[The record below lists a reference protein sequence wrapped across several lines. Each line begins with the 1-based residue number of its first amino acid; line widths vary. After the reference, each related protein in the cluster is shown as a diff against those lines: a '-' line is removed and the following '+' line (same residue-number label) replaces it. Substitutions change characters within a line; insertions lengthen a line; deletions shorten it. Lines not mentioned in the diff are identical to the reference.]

1 LKKIIVLGSTG
12 SIGTQTLDVVRNN
25 PREFEIVVLTALN
38 SADLLIEQA
47 REFLPKYVVIGKSSL
62 YEYVRA
68 ALYQL
73 DIKVLSGCDAI
84 SEIVTY
90 AEADIVVTA
99 MVGFSGLVP
108 TIRAIESGKNIA
120 LANKETLV
128 VAGNLVMATA
138 QKYGSK
144 ILPVDSEH
152 SAIFQCLVGEPKEG
166 VEKIILTAS
175 GGPFRKFSKEQLLHV
190 TPSDALA
197 HPNWNMGAKITIDS
211 ATMINKALEIIE
223 AKWLFDVEPSQIDVV
238 VHPQSIIHSMVQF
251 VDGSIKAQLG
261 LPDMRTPIYYALN
274 HPIRKSNN
282 LNRYLFDPINTLTFE
297 KPDLDRFPALNFAY
311 EALRLG
317 GNSACVINAANEI
330 AVSAF
335 LKERISFVQIPN
347 IIGTVLAKST
357 FIEKPSLDDYIAT
370 DSETRLITQQIIE
383 N

>member
-1 LKKIIVLGSTG
+1 MKKIIVLGSTG

-99 MVGFSGLVP
+99 MVGFAGLVP

-152 SAIFQCLVGEPKEG
+152 SAIYQCLVGEPKEG

-175 GGPFRKFSKEQLLHV
+175 GGPFRKFSKEQ
-190 TPSDALA
+190 
-197 HPNWNMGAKITIDS
+197 
-211 ATMINKALEIIE
+211 
-223 AKWLFDVEPSQIDVV
+223 
-238 VHPQSIIHSMVQF
+238 
-251 VDGSIKAQLG
+251 
-261 LPDMRTPIYYALN
+261 
-274 HPIRKSNN
+274 
-282 LNRYLFDPINTLTFE
+282 
-297 KPDLDRFPALNFAY
+297 
-311 EALRLG
+311 
-317 GNSACVINAANEI
+317 
-330 AVSAF
+330 
-335 LKERISFVQIPN
+335 
-347 IIGTVLAKST
+347 
-357 FIEKPSLDDYIAT
+357 
-370 DSETRLITQQIIE
+370 
-383 N
+383 